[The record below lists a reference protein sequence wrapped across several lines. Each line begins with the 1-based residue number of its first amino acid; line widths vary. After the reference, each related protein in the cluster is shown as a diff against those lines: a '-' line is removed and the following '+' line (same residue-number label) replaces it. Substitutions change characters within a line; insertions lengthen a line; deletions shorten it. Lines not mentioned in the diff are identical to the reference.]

1 MPASLTSIPVDKRVF
16 DTIREYERGLQPMAM
31 TDAQRAQTLSQ
42 WIKPSSD
49 DEVVQQDRALRMVT
63 EAINGWPAFNG
74 VSKRIY
80 AKGSYANNTNVRRD
94 SDVDI
99 AVECHECM
107 YYDSHQGR
115 QPEYQATSPYSGPWS
130 PAKWRQE
137 VAAAMASKF
146 GAGELDTTGKIA
158 IEVAA
163 VEGSR
168 PSIDV
173 VPAFHF
179 RRYYATSQQDG
190 SCVFPKDGSSK
201 LINWPQQQ
209 LENGRRKND
218 QTGKRYKNFV
228 RALKNAENHLVKG
241 AVIRAKPSYFM
252 ECLVWNV
259 NNGTLKGGDL
269 DGGFR
274 ATLVELWQGLDSDA
288 SDEWEEPNRLKWLFR
303 GTQKWSQED
312 ARELVLE
319 TWKEL
324 GY

>member
-1 MPASLTSIPVDKRVF
+1 
-16 DTIREYERGLQPMAM
+16 M
-31 TDAQRAQTLSQ
+31 TDVERAQTLSQ

-49 DEVVQQDRALRMVT
+49 GEVAQQERALRMVT
-63 EAINGWPAFNG
+63 EAINDWSAFDG
-74 VSKRIY
+74 VSKKIY

-99 AVECHECM
+99 AVECHDCM
-107 YYDSHQGR
+107 YYDNHPDRAPGYRAS
-115 QPEYQATSPYSGPWS
+115 SPYSGPWT
-130 PAKWRQE
+130 PAKWRLE
-137 VAAAMASKF
+137 VVAALANKF
-146 GAGELDTTGKIA
+146 GASDLDTTGQIA
-158 IEVAA
+158 IEVDA

-179 RRYYATSQQDG
+179 RRYYATSLQDG

-201 LINWPQQQ
+201 VINWPQQQ

-218 QTGKRYKNFV
+218 QTGRRYKNFV
-228 RALKNAENHLVKG
+228 RALKNAENQLVKRQ
-241 AVIRAKPSYFM
+241 VIGAKPSYFM

-259 NNGTLKGGDL
+259 DNDTLKLGDL
-269 DGGFR
+269 DSCFR
-274 ATLVELWQGLDSDA
+274 ATLVELWQGLDTDA
-288 SDEWEEPNRLKWLFR
+288 WNAWEEPNRLKWLFR
-303 GTQKWSQED
+303 GSKKWSRD
-312 ARELVLE
+312 DGRELVLE